1 MKTKWYNYIKMDG
14 SPFTGRRPLVQL
26 VAGGSD
32 QASGQ
37 DSRGWRSGQGAQ
49 KLAASCKQ
57 LKRCWEHLGN
67 LRFSKLFMVD
77 SGG

>member
-1 MKTKWYNYIKMDG
+1 MKTKWYKYIKMDG
-14 SPFTGRRPLVQL
+14 SPFTGRRPL

-37 DSRGWRSGQGAQ
+37 DSRGWRSGQGAK

-57 LKRCWEHLGN
+57 T
-67 LRFSKLFMVD
+67 
-77 SGG
+77 

>member
-37 DSRGWRSGQGAQ
+37 DSRGWRSGQGA
-49 KLAASCKQ
+49 KKNWLRAASSSNGAGNI
-57 LKRCWEHLGN
+57 WET
-67 LRFSKLFMVD
+67 
-77 SGG
+77 

>member
-37 DSRGWRSGQGAQ
+37 DSRGWRSGQGAKKTGCELQ
-49 KLAASCKQ
+49 AAQTVLGTSGKLEIFEA
-57 LKRCWEHLGN
+57 
-67 LRFSKLFMVD
+67 FY
-77 SGG
+77 GG